1 MDLLFTI
8 RSNFSSFIIY
18 NHVTTIIISYSR
30 ITNIIIINIKVP
42 PCCTHSLYCTPPK
55 SQKKKSHYQPTMG
68 VHIFGKSI
76 KHNALV
82 RIGLA
87 KRIFGV
93 GYKTAQEICAKVGIY
108 PRMRMNQLTEPQI
121 MAINKELSDLTIE
134 GHLKQSILENIQQKR
149 AIGSY
154 AGGRHAAGLPVRGQ
168 RTRNNAS
175 IAKRLNRL
183 DRKL

>member
-1 MDLLFTI
+1 MDEK
-8 RSNFSSFIIY
+8 N
-18 NHVTTIIISYSR
+18 
-30 ITNIIIINIKVP
+30 
-42 PCCTHSLYCTPPK
+42 CT
-55 SQKKKSHYQPTMG
+55 TMG

-87 KRIFGV
+87 KRIFGI
-93 GYKTAQEICAKVGIY
+93 GYKTAEQICAKVGIY
-108 PRMRMNQLTEPQI
+108 PRMRMNQLSEPQV
-121 MAINKELSDLTIE
+121 MALNKELSDLTIE
-134 GHLKQSILENIQQKR
+134 GHLKQRILENIQFKK

-154 AGGRHAAGLPVRGQ
+154 AGARHSAGLPVRGQ

-175 IAKRLNRL
+175 TAKRLNRL

>member
-1 MDLLFTI
+1 
-8 RSNFSSFIIY
+8 
-18 NHVTTIIISYSR
+18 
-30 ITNIIIINIKVP
+30 
-42 PCCTHSLYCTPPK
+42 
-55 SQKKKSHYQPTMG
+55 MG

-108 PRMRMNQLTEPQI
+108 PRMRMNQLSEPQI
-121 MAINKELSDLTIE
+121 MSINKELSELTIE
-134 GHLKQSILENIQQKR
+134 GQLKQRILENIAQKR

-154 AGGRHAAGLPVRGQ
+154 AGARHAAGLPVRGQ
-168 RTRNNAS
+168 RTRNNANT
-175 IAKRLNRL
+175 AKRLNRL

>member
-1 MDLLFTI
+1 
-8 RSNFSSFIIY
+8 
-18 NHVTTIIISYSR
+18 
-30 ITNIIIINIKVP
+30 
-42 PCCTHSLYCTPPK
+42 
-55 SQKKKSHYQPTMG
+55 MG

-93 GYKTAQEICAKVGIY
+93 GYKTAEEICAKVGIY
-108 PRMRMNQLTEPQI
+108 PRMRMNQLTEPQV
-121 MAINKELSDLTIE
+121 MAINKELSELTIE
-134 GHLKQSILENIQQKR
+134 GHLKQKILEDIAQKK

-154 AGGRHAAGLPVRGQ
+154 AGNRHNNGLPVRGQ

-175 IAKRLNRL
+175 TAKKLNRL